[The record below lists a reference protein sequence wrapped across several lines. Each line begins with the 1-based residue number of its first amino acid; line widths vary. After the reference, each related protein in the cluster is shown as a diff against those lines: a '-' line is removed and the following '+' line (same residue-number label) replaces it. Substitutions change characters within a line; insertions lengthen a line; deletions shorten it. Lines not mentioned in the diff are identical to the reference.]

1 MLSLTIDVATGHH
14 LFIRKPSNIF
24 AAMKQLQEINPSNL
38 DTDDLKAIYSGARNT
53 YRPSQIK
60 TLIVAE
66 APPCATDRFF
76 YFEDVKKQDSLFLEI
91 VGVLYPKEKEM
102 YLSSGRQTLLKAGL
116 LERFRADGYW
126 LYDLC
131 EIPTSIVPGPSG
143 QDAQHLLHHLKALI
157 THETPIILIKANVY
171 DLCYDL
177 LASNGYNVINDRLP
191 FPGSGQQKVFR
202 EKFKQA
208 LER

>member
-1 MLSLTIDVATGHH
+1 
-14 LFIRKPSNIF
+14 
-24 AAMKQLQEINPSNL
+24 MKQQEFNSDIQ
-38 DTDDLKAIYSGARNT
+38 DLRHIYSEARNA
-53 YRPSQIK
+53 YRPAQIR

-66 APPCATDRFF
+66 APPCALDRYF

-91 VGVLYPKEKEM
+91 MGVLYPEEKDM
-102 YLSSGRQTLLKAGL
+102 YLSSGRQTMLKTAL
-116 LERFRADGYW
+116 LERFMADGFW

-131 EIPTSIVPGPSG
+131 EIPTSIIPGPTDK
-143 QDAQHLLHHLKALI
+143 DAEHLLNDLQQHISKD
-157 THETPIILIKANVY
+157 TPIILIKANVF

-177 LASNGYNVINDRLP
+177 LYSNGYNVINDRLP

-208 LER
+208 LQK